1 MWQRNCAAMQYEISH
16 ADLALVLALVR
27 GRTLARAAELLQVD
41 VSTVFRS
48 IRRLEAALG
57 TALFEKNRRGYMPT
71 DTAQAMAEQAEHAEL
86 ALAAARV
93 ALQQGQQVVSGTVR
107 LTCTDAVLHSLLLPA
122 LARFM
127 PHYPA
132 ITLELATSNAFA
144 NLSRRDADIALRLTN
159 TPPEHLIGR
168 CLGSADYVICGRP
181 EFRQA
186 LEHSPASVPWISP
199 DDSMPEHTS
208 VIWRKQ
214 AFPAVVPRYRCSS
227 MSAVSQLVAAGLGV
241 AAVTDFAARGLEGVV
256 RLSEPLIGC
265 RTDLWLLTRADCR
278 ALRSVQT
285 LLEALAPLL
294 REALLPNGFAPQ

>member
-1 MWQRNCAAMQYEISH
+1 MQYEISH

-27 GRTLARAAELLQVD
+27 GRTLARAAGLLQVD

-168 CLGSADYVICGRP
+168 RLGSADYVICGRP
-181 EFRQA
+181 E
-186 LEHSPASVPWISP
+186 WISP

-265 RTDLWLLTRADCR
+265 RTDLWLLTRPDCR

-294 REALLPNGFAPQ
+294 REALLPIGIAPRNK

>member
-1 MWQRNCAAMQYEISH
+1 MQYEITH

-27 GRTLARAAELLQVD
+27 ARTLARAAELLHVD
-41 VSTVFRS
+41 ISTVFRS

-57 TALFEKNRRGYMPT
+57 TALFEKNRRGYIAT

-93 ALQQGQQVVSGTVR
+93 ALRQGEQVVSGTVR

-127 PHYPA
+127 SQYPA

-181 EFRQA
+181 EFREA
-186 LEHSPASVPWISP
+186 LEHNPASVPWISP
-199 DDSMPEHTS
+199 DDSMPDHTS

-214 AFPAVVPRYRCSS
+214 AFPGVMPRYRCSS

-241 AAVTDFAARGLEGVV
+241 AAVTDFTVRGLEGVT

-265 RTDLWLLTRADCR
+265 RTDLWLLTRPDCR

-294 REALLPNGFAPQ
+294 REALLPAGAVNSNP

>member
-1 MWQRNCAAMQYEISH
+1 MQYEITH

-27 GRTLARAAELLQVD
+27 GRTLARAAELLHVD
-41 VSTVFRS
+41 ISTVFRS

-57 TALFEKNRRGYMPT
+57 TALFEKNRRGYIAT

-93 ALQQGQQVVSGTVR
+93 ALRQGEQVVSGTVR

-127 PHYPA
+127 SQYPA

-181 EFRQA
+181 EFREA
-186 LEHSPASVPWISP
+186 LEHNPASVPWISP
-199 DDSMPEHTS
+199 DDSMPDHTS

-214 AFPAVVPRYRCSS
+214 AFPGVVPRYRCSS

-241 AAVTDFAARGLEGVV
+241 AAVTDFTVRGLEGVT

-265 RTDLWLLTRADCR
+265 RTDLWLLTRPDCR

-294 REALLPNGFAPQ
+294 HEALLPAEIVNSNP